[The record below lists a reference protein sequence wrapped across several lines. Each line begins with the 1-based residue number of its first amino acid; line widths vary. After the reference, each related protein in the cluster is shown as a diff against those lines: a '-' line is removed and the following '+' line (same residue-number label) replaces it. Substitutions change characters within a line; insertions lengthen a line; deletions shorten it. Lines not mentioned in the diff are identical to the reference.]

1 MTALRDDQG
10 VPVGLS
16 FAHTPETPS
25 TQVSGH
31 PERNT
36 GGNESHVVVPL
47 ISRARAARTPEHPAH
62 PAERQTPRVGSGRQ
76 GRGLG
81 TARLLALAN
90 SLSARDRAVVD
101 LLHEH
106 RFLTTTHLY
115 ALLFEEKHANAGTGM
130 RVCRR
135 VLARLHRQHLI
146 DQLPRRVGGYGAGSS
161 AGVWFLTPTGQR
173 LRSLTRGDGVTLPP
187 ARLRD
192 PSTRF
197 VAHTLAVADIRVRL
211 HQAAR
216 AGQFAVRWLET
227 EPHCWRP
234 YLGMHG
240 AREILKPDLALT
252 TVSADGQY
260 EDSWFIEVDLGTEH
274 LPTVLG
280 KCGQYETYRRTGTEQ
295 DQRGVFPLVVWITM
309 TDERADKLRA
319 GVHRTQSLDEALHR
333 VITPGQLSA
342 LITGGAS

>member
-1 MTALRDDQG
+1 MTAPHDDQG

-16 FAHTPETPS
+16 FAPASETTS
-25 TQVSGH
+25 AQASGH

-36 GGNESHVVVPL
+36 GGNESCHAVPSSL
-47 ISRARAARTPEHPAH
+47 RAAAARTPERPGVGK
-62 PAERQTPRVGSGRQ
+62 PSRVEGGRQ

-81 TARLLALAN
+81 TTRLLALAAN
-90 SLSARDRAVVD
+90 LSARDVSVVN

-115 ALLFEEKHANAGTGM
+115 VLLFEEKHANEGTGL
-130 RVCRR
+130 RVCSR
-135 VLARLHRQHLI
+135 VLARLHRHRLI

-161 AGVWFLTPTGQR
+161 AGVWFLTSTGQR
-173 LRSLTRGDGVTLPP
+173 LLSLTRGDGANLPP
-187 ARLRD
+187 ARVRD

-216 AGQFAVRWLET
+216 TGRFAVRRLET

-234 YLGMHG
+234 YLELHG
-240 AREILKPDLALT
+240 VRESLKPDLALT
-252 TVSADGQY
+252 TVSADEQY
-260 EDSWFIEVDLGTEH
+260 EDAWFIEVDLGTEH

-280 KCGQYETYRRTGTEQ
+280 KCGQYEAYRRTGTEQ
-295 DQRGVFPLVVWITM
+295 DQRGVFPLVVWITT

-319 GVHRTQSLDEALHR
+319 GIHRTQSLDKALHR

>member
-1 MTALRDDQG
+1 MTALRDEQG

-16 FAHTPETPS
+16 FAPASETTPA
-25 TQVSGH
+25 QASGH
-31 PERNT
+31 PGRNT
-36 GGNESHVVVPL
+36 GGNESCHAVP
-47 ISRARAARTPEHPAH
+47 SSFRAAASRTPERPGVIRTSRA
-62 PAERQTPRVGSGRQ
+62 GSGRQ

-81 TARLLALAN
+81 AARLLALAAN
-90 SLSARDRAVVD
+90 LSARDVSVLE

-115 ALLFEEKHANAGTGM
+115 VLLFEENHANEGTGL

-173 LRSLTRGDGVTLPP
+173 LRSLTRGDGANLPP
-187 ARLRD
+187 ARVRD

-197 VAHTLAVADIRVRL
+197 VAHTLVVADVRVRL

-216 AGQFAVRWLET
+216 TGLFTVRRLET
-227 EPHCWRP
+227 EPRCWRP
-234 YLGMHG
+234 YLGLHG
-240 AREILKPDLALT
+240 VREILKPDLALT

-280 KCGQYETYRRTGTEQ
+280 KCGQYEAYRRTGTEQ
-295 DQRGVFPLVVWITM
+295 ERRGVYPLVVWIM
-309 TDERADKLRA
+309 TSDERAAKLRA
-319 GVHRTQSLDEALHR
+319 GIHRTRNLDDALHR
-333 VITPGQLSA
+333 VITPGHLTD
-342 LITGGAS
+342 LITGGAE

>member
-16 FAHTPETPS
+16 FAHTTEMAS
-25 TQVSGH
+25 AQVSGH
-31 PERNT
+31 PGRNT
-36 GGNESHVVVPL
+36 GGNESCHAVPG
-47 ISRARAARTPEHPAH
+47 SFRAAAARTPERPGVIRTSRAGG
-62 PAERQTPRVGSGRQ
+62 ERQ

-81 TARLLALAN
+81 TTRLVTLAT
-90 SLSARDRAVVD
+90 SLSARDISVLE

-115 ALLFEEKHANAGTGM
+115 ALLFEEKHANEGTGL

-135 VLARLHRQHLI
+135 VLARLHRHHLI

-173 LRSLTRGDGVTLPP
+173 LRSLARGDGANLPP
-187 ARLRD
+187 ARVRD

-197 VAHTLAVADIRVRL
+197 VAHTLAVADVRVRL

-216 AGQFAVRWLET
+216 AGRFAIRTLET
-227 EPHCWRP
+227 EPRCWRP
-234 YLGMHG
+234 YLGLHG
-240 AREILKPDLALT
+240 VRETLKPDLALT
-252 TVSADGQY
+252 TISADGQY
-260 EDSWFIEVDLGTEH
+260 EDAWFLEVDLGTEH

-280 KCGQYETYRRTGTEQ
+280 TCGPYETYRRTGTEQ
-295 DQRGVFPLVVWITM
+295 AKRGAFPLVVWIT
-309 TDERADKLRA
+309 TTGERAEKLRA
-319 GVHRTQSLDEALHR
+319 GIHRTRSLDNALFR
-333 VITPGQLSA
+333 VITPDQLTD
-342 LITGGAS
+342 LITGGAE

>member
-16 FAHTPETPS
+16 FAHTPETTS

-36 GGNESHVVVPL
+36 GGNESHVVVPV
-47 ISRARAARTPEHPAH
+47 ISRARAARTPERPNVA
-62 PAERQTPRVGSGRQ
+62 RTPRVGDGRQ

-81 TARLLALAN
+81 QARLLGLAAT
-90 SLSARDRAVVD
+90 LSARDRSVLG

-115 ALLFEEKHANAGTGM
+115 VLLFEEKHANQGTGL

-135 VLARLHRQHLI
+135 VLARLHRHHLI

-161 AGVWFLTPTGQR
+161 AGVWFLTSTGQR
-173 LRSLTRGDGVTLPP
+173 LRSLTRGDGANLSP
-187 ARLRD
+187 ARVRD

-216 AGQFAVRWLET
+216 ADCFAVRWLET

-240 AREILKPDLALT
+240 AREILKPDLALS
-252 TVSADGQY
+252 TVSTDGQY

-280 KCGQYETYRRTGTEQ
+280 KCSQYEAYRRTGTEQ
-295 DQRGVFPLVVWITM
+295 DRRGVFPLVVWITM

-319 GVHRTQSLDEALHR
+319 GIYRTRSLDEALHR

>member
-1 MTALRDDQG
+1 MTARRDDQG

-16 FAHTPETPS
+16 FAPAPQTTS
-25 TQVSGH
+25 ALASGH
-31 PERNT
+31 PQRNT
-36 GGNESHVVVPL
+36 GGNESCHAVPG
-47 ISRARAARTPEHPAH
+47 RFHADAARTPECPLMA
-62 PAERQTPRVGSGRQ
+62 RTTPVGSGRQ

-81 TARLLALAN
+81 VARLLTLAA
-90 SLSARDRAVVD
+90 SHSARDVSVLE

-115 ALLFEEKHANAGTGM
+115 VLLFEEKHANEGTGL

-135 VLARLHRQHLI
+135 ILARLHRHHLI

-173 LRSLTRGDGVTLPP
+173 LRSLARGDGANLPP
-187 ARLRD
+187 ARVRD

-197 VAHTLAVADIRVRL
+197 VAHTLAVADVRVRI

-216 AGQFAVRWLET
+216 TGRFAVRSLET
-227 EPHCWRP
+227 EPQCWRP
-234 YLGMHG
+234 YLGLHG
-240 AREILKPDLALT
+240 VREILKPDLALT

-280 KCGQYETYRRTGTEQ
+280 KCAQYETYRRTGTEQ
-295 DQRGVFPLVVWITM
+295 ARCGVFPLVVWIT
-309 TDERADKLRA
+309 TTPERAEKLRA
-319 GVHRTQSLDEALHR
+319 GIHRTRSLDNALHR
-333 VITPGQLSA
+333 VITSDQLA
-342 LITGGAS
+342 DLITGGAQ

>member
-1 MTALRDDQG
+1 MNALRDDQG

-47 ISRARAARTPEHPAH
+47 ISRARAARTPERPNVA
-62 PAERQTPRVGSGRQ
+62 RTPRVGDGRQ

-81 TARLLALAN
+81 QARLLGLVAT
-90 SLSARDRAVVD
+90 LSARDRSALD

-115 ALLFEEKHANAGTGM
+115 ALLFEEKHANAATGM

-135 VLARLHRQHLI
+135 VLARLHRHQLI

-173 LRSLTRGDGVTLPP
+173 LRSLTRGDGATMPP
-187 ARLRD
+187 ARVRD

-216 AGQFAVRWLET
+216 TGQFAVRRLET

-234 YLGMHG
+234 YLGLHG
-240 AREILKPDLALT
+240 VREILKPDLALT

-280 KCGQYETYRRTGTEQ
+280 KCSQYEAYRRTGTEQ
-295 DQRGVFPLVVWITM
+295 DRRGVFPLVVWITM
-309 TDERADKLRA
+309 TDERADKLQA
-319 GVHRTQSLDEALHR
+319 GIHRTHSLDEALHR
-333 VITPGQLSA
+333 VITPDLLTD
-342 LITGGAS
+342 LITGGAQ

>member
-1 MTALRDDQG
+1 MASAQVRG
-10 VPVGLS
+10 
-16 FAHTPETPS
+16 HT
-25 TQVSGH
+25 
-31 PERNT
+31 ERNT
-36 GGNESHVVVPL
+36 GGNESHLNVPP
-47 ISRARAARTPEHPAH
+47 ITRADAARTPE
-62 PAERQTPRVGSGRQ
+62 RPRVIRTASVGGGRQ

-81 TARLLALAN
+81 TTRLLAVADD
-90 SLSARDRAVVD
+90 LSTRDRSVLE

-115 ALLFEEKHANAGTGM
+115 VLLFEDKHANEGTGR

-135 VLARLHRQHLI
+135 VLARLHRRHLI

-173 LRSLTRGDGVTLPP
+173 LRSLTRGDGANLPP
-187 ARLRD
+187 ARVRD

-197 VAHTLAVADIRVRL
+197 VVHSMAVADVRVRL
-211 HQAAR
+211 HRAAR
-216 AGQFAVRWLET
+216 AGRFAIRTLET

-234 YLGMHG
+234 YLGLHG
-240 AREILKPDLALT
+240 VRETLKPDLALT
-252 TVSADGQY
+252 TVSADGHY

-295 DQRGVFPLVVWITM
+295 AKHGVFPLVVWITT
-309 TDERADKLRA
+309 TDERAEKLRA
-319 GVHRTQSLDEALHR
+319 GIHRTRSLDNAQHR
-333 VITPGQLSA
+333 AITPDQLTD
-342 LITGGAS
+342 LITGGAE